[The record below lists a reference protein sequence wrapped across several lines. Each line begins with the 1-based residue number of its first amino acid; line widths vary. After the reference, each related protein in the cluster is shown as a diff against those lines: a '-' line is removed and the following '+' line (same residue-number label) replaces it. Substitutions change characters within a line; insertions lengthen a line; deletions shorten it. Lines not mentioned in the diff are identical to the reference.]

1 MLHASPQP
9 DSQPTS
15 PPGTEA
21 AARMASIRQ
30 ALRAADLIAGKTSAE
45 AGRPTDITQIWPEL
59 GEPAR
64 RCFAARSERVANTA
78 LGGME
83 ALLAKPV
90 HHAAAERLSDELRAG
105 IARIETLFDPR

>member
-15 PPGTEA
+15 PPGSEA

-30 ALRAADLIAGKTSAE
+30 ALRAADLIAGKSGIEAE
-45 AGRPTDITQIWPEL
+45 RPTDITQIWPEL
-59 GEPAR
+59 GDPAR

-83 ALLAKPV
+83 ALLANPV
-90 HHAAAERLSDELRAG
+90 HNAAAERLSAELRAG
-105 IARIETLFDPR
+105 IARIETLFASR